1 MILEGPEI
9 LPFSFLMDIADKL
22 VGITTHLRCHAAP
35 EDEFISSAVLVEKG
49 NVQGGIVCFTC

>member
-1 MILEGPEI
+1 
-9 LPFSFLMDIADKL
+9 MDIADKL